1 MTRDEMIR
9 DEITPA
15 YEKVLP
21 PSEPR
26 FSHADAPKTETKDHG
41 LDVVVV
47 CSSMEATRTA
57 LRKAGTLASELNAQI
72 TLVMPQTVPYP
83 LPLTSP
89 PVLLDFRERRLRDLA
104 SESPVAVV
112 IRIYLCRDRDEAL
125 DMVLKPCSLVVLG
138 GRKRWWPT
146 AEKALA
152 RRLRRKG
159 HEVILTETE

>member
-1 MTRDEMIR
+1 MR

-21 PSEPR
+21 PQEPR
-26 FSHADAPKTETKDHG
+26 SSQPKDHG
-41 LDVVVV
+41 LNVVVV
-47 CSSMEATRTA
+47 CSSMRETRAA
-57 LRKAGTLASELNAQI
+57 LRKAGALASELSAQI
-72 TLVMPQTVPYP
+72 TLVVPQTVPYP

-89 PVLLDFRERRLRDLA
+89 PVLLDFAERRLRDLA
-104 SESPVAVV
+104 GESPVAVV
-112 IRIYLCRDRDEAL
+112 VRIYLCRDRFEAL
-125 DMVLKPCSLVVLG
+125 DMVLKPRSLVVLG

>member
-1 MTRDEMIR
+1 MIR

-21 PSEPR
+21 PSKPR
-26 FSHADAPKTETKDHG
+26 FSRADAVEAEPKDHG
-41 LDVVVV
+41 LNVVVV

-57 LRKAGTLASELNAQI
+57 LRKAETLASQLSAQI
-72 TLVMPQTVPYP
+72 TLVVPQTVPYP
-83 LPLTSP
+83 LPLMSP
-89 PVLLDFRERRLRDLA
+89 PVLLDFTERRLRALA
-104 SESPVAVV
+104 SDSPVAVV
-112 IRIYLCRDRDEAL
+112 IRIYLCRDRFEAL
-125 DMVLKPCSLVVLG
+125 DMVLKPCSLIVLG